1 MRVKSRSNQPIFN
14 QSYSHTQTSIQF
26 SLFFLSFS
34 ICLLF
39 TKLILW
45 MCFLAVRAFYWL
57 LKIIRQKLNARAF
70 VSEEKKK
77 SQNNDISWC
86 QKKKKNGERVLHA
99 NWIKL
104 SGIKMKLFSNK
115 HKYSINP
122 KIDYYLAAAAEYR
135 FLHADAMKTKSRT
148 GEFFFLFRILSRF
161 YYFSFPLILLSM
173 KRIWYVVTMWHTPCY
188 SPITSIISI
197 VLINYGNLFSHI
209 NPKYL

>member
-122 KIDYYLAAAAEYR
+122 EIDYYLAAAAEYR

-148 GEFFFLFRILSRF
+148 GEFFFCFA
-161 YYFSFPLILLSM
+161 FSLDF
-173 KRIWYVVTMWHTPCY
+173 
-188 SPITSIISI
+188 IIS
-197 VLINYGNLFSHI
+197 LFLSFYFQWNAFDMLWQCDIRHVI
-209 NPKYL
+209 HRLQASYLSY